1 MKFLFLTVACA
12 FASNDHFAKKAA
24 NKLPEQVQYQES
36 TECSIDRQARE
47 NRALEGLGG
56 LDDDSDFMSQPITL
70 VATVR
75 CMDCPTDEGE
85 NGEAVLRM
93 QTSEQIAS
101 GQDVCQAC
109 RGKHYVPVQPE
120 RAYQT
125 TREAALKTGYFKE
138 MFAHSR
144 QAGGFLRSQAGLM
157 VNADDEE
164 QKENVRFEIPAQ
176 VTPDALAYVVNY
188 LNNLGDRVPK
198 DIVKPIRN
206 TVMNDC
212 IAVEDRADA
221 EDMEALYNGPG
232 KRAVFDVIIAA
243 NYLNNKDLLHLG
255 CVKIATLIKG
265 QSPAR
270 IKEILGD
277 EDAET
282 AAQATTMAGQRR
294 RLLEALSTFKAL

>member
-12 FASNDHFAKKAA
+12 FASNDFYRIRAA
-24 NKLPEQVQYQES
+24 GGPAES
-36 TECSIDRQARE
+36 KENSIDRVNRE
-47 NRALEGLGG
+47 NIELEGLGG

-93 QTSEQIAS
+93 PTSEQIAARVRLCNMCE
-101 GQDVCQAC
+101 D
-109 RGKHYVPVQPE
+109 KHYVPVQPE

-125 TREAALKTGYFKE
+125 TREAVLKTGYFKE
-138 MFAHSR
+138 MFSHSR
-144 QAGGFLRSQAGLM
+144 QAAIIEEMAGR
-157 VNADDEE
+157 DGED
-164 QKENVRFEIPAQ
+164 QKENVQPRFLIPAQ

-206 TVMNDC
+206 TIMNDC
-212 IAVEDRADA
+212 IAVEDREDA
-221 EDMEALYNGPG
+221 VRMEALYNGPG

-294 RLLEALSTFKAL
+294 RLLEALYRFKAL

>member
-12 FASNDHFAKKAA
+12 FASNDFYRIRAA
-24 NKLPEQVQYQES
+24 GGDPTRPAES
-36 TECSIDRQARE
+36 KECSIDRQARE
-47 NRALEGLGG
+47 NREQEGLGG
-56 LDDDSDFMSQPITL
+56 LDEESEFTNQEIFL
-70 VATVR
+70 VATRR
-75 CMDCPTDEGE
+75 CTDCPTDEGE
-85 NGEAVLRM
+85 HGEAVLRM
-93 QTSEQIAS
+93 QTSAQIAS
-101 GQDVCQAC
+101 GQFVCNTCQD
-109 RGKHYVPVQPE
+109 KHYVPVQPE

-138 MFAHSR
+138 MFVHSR
-144 QAGGFLRSQAGLM
+144 QAQLMGG
-157 VNADDEE
+157 EE
-164 QKENVRFEIPAQ
+164 QEENVRFLIPAQ
-176 VTPDALAYVVNY
+176 VTPDALEYVVNY

-206 TVMNDC
+206 KIMNDC
-212 IAVEDRADA
+212 IAVEDREDA
-221 EDMEALYNGPG
+221 VRMEALYNGPGG

-265 QSPAR
+265 ESPAR

-277 EDAET
+277 EDENT
-282 AAQATTMAGQRR
+282 AAQANAMAGQRR